1 MPEDLKR
8 KTIAAT
14 KRALRWGDRRVP
26 PGLRTLLGLLFM
38 VAGVF
43 GFLPVLGFW
52 MLPIG
57 AALVALDIPPLRRRL
72 MAWQKARS
80 GRRSRPE
87 TNSEQ
92 GGPEGD

>member
-1 MPEDLKR
+1 MPENLKR
-8 KTIAAT
+8 RMIAAT

-26 PGLRTLLGLLFM
+26 PGLRSLLGLLLM
-38 VAGVF
+38 AAGVL

-57 AALVALDIPPLRRRL
+57 AALIALDIPPLRRRL

-80 GRRSRPE
+80 GRRDEPT
-87 TNSEQ
+87 TNEERKE
-92 GGPEGD
+92 PAEG